1 MAETPQ
7 EPAPQEPTTADSAL
21 AYLREHGG
29 RFTLDSLREQLLASG
44 RDPATVEA
52 AVAAWRRERAALPAA
67 AWPRRAWP
75 LALLVGFANLVVV
88 GGLTSALLA
97 GINRYVG
104 GTGCLLTLP
113 ILVVFGGEIVVGTL
127 WKERPFAARV
137 LVLAPVFSVAIVA
150 ALLVGATGFCIIAL
164 NSK

>member
-75 LALLVGFANLVVV
+75 LALLVGF
-88 GGLTSALLA
+88 
-97 GINRYVG
+97 
-104 GTGCLLTLP
+104 P

-150 ALLVGATGFCIIAL
+150 ALLVGATGFCII
-164 NSK
+164 